1 MNAEAVAQRFGQA
14 RPSYELVSYG
24 EVGLPY
30 YKIAITA
37 HVLEH
42 KPITPF
48 AEFALRA
55 VAAGIDA
62 PSGIGEVLGLET
74 SVVDATLAG
83 LVETDDLALRVG
95 ESGQEAV
102 ALTPKGQI
110 GLESAIEIVAEEAVI
125 EIDYDGLLRKPV
137 TFIEHG
143 LTPFDLKKIGVREIP
158 PSPTRPPEI
167 KDIDIAAVESIARVL
182 GDRREAKRDLL
193 AIRSI
198 DRKRRF
204 QIAVALVYRG
214 HDPTDVQVAFAIDG
228 VLSPPHEE
236 AFSRSR
242 FKRKLIGG
250 DSVAP
255 AEAVVEAVLGKSLVE
270 AAQRAERPHAK
281 PRLHEAS
288 PAGDVS
294 AEAEVLPVELS
305 SDGPAEVDVVRML
318 ATYEH
323 PAFLRDALSSATDR
337 LLIVSPWVREAIVDK
352 KFISLL
358 EERLANGIDVFVGWG
373 MKPLTERDVEIDA
386 DVLQEFERLANR
398 FPFTFSHRRLGNTHA
413 KVLICDTRFLIV
425 TSFNWLSFKGDP
437 NRTFRDE
444 RGTYVGAQDLIEKQF
459 LYWSNLIRGKQNSRR
474 QHS

>member
-1 MNAEAVAQRFGQA
+1 MSAEAVAQRFGQA
-14 RPSYELVSYG
+14 RPGYELVSYG
-24 EVGLPY
+24 EVGLPF

-42 KPITPF
+42 KPIAPF

-55 VAAGIDA
+55 VGVGIDA
-62 PSGIGEVLGLET
+62 PAAIGEVLGLEAP
-74 SVVDATLAG
+74 VVEATLAG

-95 ESGQEAV
+95 EGGQAVV
-102 ALTPKGQI
+102 ALTPKGRI
-110 GLESAIEIVAEEAVI
+110 GLESAMEIVAEEAVI

-137 TFIEHG
+137 SFIENWH
-143 LTPFDLKKIGVREIP
+143 TPFDLKKLGVREIP

-193 AIRSI
+193 AFRSLE
-198 DRKRRF
+198 RKRRF
-204 QIAVALVYRG
+204 QTAVALVYRG

-228 VLSPPHEE
+228 VLSAQHEE

-255 AEAVVEAVLGKSLVE
+255 AEAVVEAVLGKALVE
-270 AAQRAERPHAK
+270 TARRAERPPPQAR
-281 PRLHEAS
+281 PQEVTA
-288 PAGDVS
+288 AGDVAEE
-294 AEAEVLPVELS
+294 AEALPAELS
-305 SDGPAEVDVVRML
+305 ADQHIEVEPVRML
-318 ATYEH
+318 ETYEH

-352 KFISLL
+352 KFISILK
-358 EERLANGIDVFVGWG
+358 ERLASGIDVFFGWG
-373 MKPLTERDVEIDA
+373 MKPLTERDVDIDA
-386 DVLQEFERLANR
+386 HVLQEFERIAQR
-398 FPFTFSHRRLGNTHA
+398 FKFTFAHRRLGNTHA
-413 KVLICDTRFLIV
+413 KVLICDKRFLIV

-437 NRTFRDE
+437 KRTFRDE
-444 RGTYVGAQDLIEKQF
+444 RGTYVAVPELIDTQF
-459 LYWSNLIRGKQNSRR
+459 LYWSSLILGKRKSGR
-474 QHS
+474 